1 MTGEKAGYTA
11 ALNGL
16 SITEKPRAGKKM
28 ACSLRQGGV
37 YDILGPAKHREVP
50 GAALRLAGRIG
61 KQVQSLCGTAAVW
74 GEFRPTMPLRKR
86 EGWPER
92 RPPSR
97 KTCPAVHTA
106 RRPAACR
113 GGGEAGDA
121 PRTDQT
127 PAWKIMAQG
136 RCARCALVVRCFLEG
151 PGPSQTLCQVPFS
164 QGEEGAFFLQRGSGP
179 AGERSM
185 NV

>member
-97 KTCPAVHTA
+97 KTCPAVDTA
-106 RRPAACR
+106 RRLAACR
-113 GGGEAGDA
+113 GGGRADPPRGRTKRRCGKEACSRRGRR
-121 PRTDQT
+121 PDQ
-127 PAWKIMAQG
+127 
-136 RCARCALVVRCFLEG
+136 ALFLRG
-151 PGPSQTLCQVPFS
+151 LQSRS
-164 QGEEGAFFLQRGSGP
+164 GALWNVFLSVG
-179 AGERSM
+179 
-185 NV
+185 

>member
-61 KQVQSLCGTAAVW
+61 KQVQSLCGTAAV
-74 GEFRPTMPLRKR
+74 RRAAPAKDVTVSMTR
-86 EGWPER
+86 EGWPGR
-92 RPPSR
+92 GVLSAP
-97 KTCPAVHTA
+97 TFQAG
-106 RRPAACR
+106 RPALRLILHAAPCLSGR
-113 GGGEAGDA
+113 REGRTRAADGPNAGA
-121 PRTDQT
+121 EKRLAAAVAAGPI
-127 PAWKIMAQG
+127 K
-136 RCARCALVVRCFLEG
+136 RCF
-151 PGPSQTLCQVPFS
+151 
-164 QGEEGAFFLQRGSGP
+164 
-179 AGERSM
+179 
-185 NV
+185 